1 MYSFDNKMYRYSAS
15 PYLPPIRAR
24 SSANWSIFIATL
36 RPQNGHPSVPCSKCD
51 AALKGL
57 YTFEQS
63 SIWPALMALYR
74 VFGLAKTSFLCAFCN
89 LNFFQAAI
97 VYSIVTVQFD

>member
-1 MYSFDNKMYRYSAS
+1 M
-15 PYLPPIRAR
+15 
-24 SSANWSIFIATL
+24 
-36 RPQNGHPSVPCSKCD
+36 
-51 AALKGL
+51 
-57 YTFEQS
+57 FEQS

-74 VFGLAKTSFLCAFCN
+74 VLGLAKTSFLCAFCN